1 MRSALPIESAL
12 ESERPGAGRPA
23 DPESSLQEDL
33 SCLVLEHLRLRVT
46 LRLDGDSAR
55 LHGLGYFTCE
65 LDMKQAVLELR
76 PRPTDI
82 IRQPE
87 AALKS
92 AFANAPVQ

>member
-1 MRSALPIESAL
+1 MGSALPIESAL

-46 LRLDGDSAR
+46 LRLNGDSAR

-65 LDMKQAVLELR
+65 LDIKQAVLALR
-76 PRPTDI
+76 ARHADM
-82 IRQPE
+82 IRQE
-87 AALKS
+87 VAALKCVLVS
-92 AFANAPVQ
+92 CPRQ